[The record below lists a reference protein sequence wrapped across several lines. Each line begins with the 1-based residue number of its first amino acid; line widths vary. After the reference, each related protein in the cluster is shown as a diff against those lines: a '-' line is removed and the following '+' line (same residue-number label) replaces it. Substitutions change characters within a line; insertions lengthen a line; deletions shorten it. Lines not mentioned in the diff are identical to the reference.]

1 MTTYKHLLWLAPA
14 VLVIAVIVIV
24 RIDTPIMSSL
34 PTTEISQPD
43 PKSNQNVKQVE
54 IRNEENSGLKNQ
66 QLKQIEVQNEEQS
79 GLKNQAIK
87 HVEVRKE
94 DQEIKQIEI
103 RKQEEQRLKKQ
114 DKFYAQQAKAQA
126 ERYENMADIVAR
138 NGGDPKPLLDAAA
151 YFENESK

>member
-14 VLVIAVIVIV
+14 VLVIEVIVIV
-24 RIDTPIMSSL
+24 SVDTPIMSSL

-43 PKSNQNVKQVE
+43 PKSNQN
-54 IRNEENSGLKNQ
+54 I
-66 QLKQIEVQNEEQS
+66 KQIEVRNEKQS

-87 HVEVRKE
+87 HVEVRKG

-103 RKQEEQRLKKQ
+103 RKEEEQRLKKQ
-114 DKFYAQQAKAQA
+114 DKFYTQQAKAQA